1 MTEEVENGPPGG
13 LEGISEGFPDQ
24 PPHSRL
30 SNSEV
35 QKGME
40 RSDRRKE
47 GDPPRK
53 GRLQM
58 LRGFNRSFA
67 SNSGVN
73 N

>member
-1 MTEEVENGPPGG
+1 MTAEVENGPPGG
-13 LEGISEGFPDQ
+13 LEGISEGSPDQ
-24 PPHSRL
+24 PPHSH
-30 SNSEV
+30 SNSKV

-47 GDPPRK
+47 GSPSRK

-67 SNSGVN
+67 SKSDVN